1 MGDLLV
7 GIDRA
12 KGNVGAQITAGL
24 RDAVRTGRLAPG
36 DRLPSS
42 RTLAAD
48 LGVSRGMVVEAYE
61 QLVAEGY
68 LTSRHGSG
76 TRVADIP
83 ERHAPGASEA
93 PSEAPRDAQGVEAAP
108 PYDLKPG
115 TSDMSAFPRGAWLAA
130 TRHALATVPHSRLS
144 YGDPGGVPE
153 LRTALAAYLGRVRA
167 AIASPDRIVVV
178 GGVAQGVALI
188 VQALAARG
196 HTLLAVEDPSSATQ
210 RGLLRSNGLPIVGV
224 PVDGEGLDVDAL
236 ARTGAR
242 AVLVTPAHQYP
253 TGVVLSPER
262 RARLTSWARDVD
274 GLVIEDDYDAE
285 FRYDRDPVGCLQGLD
300 PDRVVHLGSTSKAL
314 APGMRLGWAVV
325 PHTWLEQV
333 RELKRYADLGSAVI
347 NQFAFVRLLESGGYD
362 RHLRAMRLR
371 YRSRRDAVAEAFA
384 EFLPE
389 VRLDGIRAG
398 LHLYAELPP
407 GCREESVVK
416 AAGARG
422 VRVEPVGPMR
432 ESAHGAPQALVL
444 GYASLGEERLR
455 EAVALLAEA
464 CREAA

>member
-7 GIDRA
+7 GVDRA
-12 KGNVGAQITAGL
+12 LGHVGAQITAGL

-36 DRLPSS
+36 DRLPST
-42 RTLAAD
+42 RALASD

-83 ERHAPGASEA
+83 ERRAPGGPA
-93 PSEAPRDAQGVEAAP
+93 APRDRSDMSAL

-115 TSDMSAFPRGAWLAA
+115 TSDMSAFPRAAWLAA

-167 AIASPDRIVVV
+167 ANASPDRIVVV
-178 GGVAQGVALI
+178 GGVAQGIALV

-210 RGLLRSNGLPIVGV
+210 RGLLRSNGLPVLGV
-224 PVDGEGLDVDAL
+224 PVDDEGIDVDAL
-236 ARTGAR
+236 ARSGAR

-262 RARLTSWARDVD
+262 RARLTAWARDVD
-274 GLVIEDDYDAE
+274 GLIIEDDYDAE

-325 PHTWLEQV
+325 PHLWLEQL
-333 RELKRYADLGSAVI
+333 RELKQYADLGSAVI

-371 YRSRRDAVAEAFA
+371 YRGRRDAVNEAFA
-384 EFLPE
+384 ELLPE
-389 VRLDGIRAG
+389 ARVDGVRAG
-398 LHLYAELPP
+398 LHLYLSLPD
-407 GCREESVVK
+407 GVDEAAVVK
-416 AAGARG
+416 AAAERG
-422 VRVEPVGPMR
+422 VRVEPVAPMR
-432 ESAHGAPQALVL
+432 EPDHDAPPALVL
-444 GYASLGEERLR
+444 GYAMLGEDKLR
-455 EAVALLAEA
+455 EAVTLLAAA
-464 CREAA
+464 CREAM

>member
-12 KGNVGAQITAGL
+12 KGSVGAQITAGL

-83 ERHAPGASEA
+83 ERRAPGGPEV
-93 PSEAPRDAQGVEAAP
+93 PRDDDDGSAL

-115 TSDMSAFPRGAWLAA
+115 TSDMSAFPRAAWLAA

-153 LRTALAAYLGRVRA
+153 LRTAIAAYLGRVRA

-188 VQALAARG
+188 VQALATRG
-196 HTLLAVEDPSSATQ
+196 HTLLAIENPSSATQ
-210 RGLLRSNGLPIVGV
+210 RGLLRSNGLPVVAV
-224 PVDGEGLDVDAL
+224 PVDGDGLDVDAL

-262 RARLTSWARDVD
+262 RAQLTSWARDVD

-333 RELKRYADLGSAVI
+333 RELKQYADLGSAVI
-347 NQFAFVRLLESGGYD
+347 NQFAFVRLLETGGYD

-371 YRSRRDAVAEAFA
+371 YRSRRDAVADAFA

-407 GCREESVVK
+407 GCREEAVVK
-416 AAGARG
+416 AAAARG
-422 VRVEPVGPMR
+422 VRVEPVGPLR
-432 ESAHGAPQALVL
+432 EPGHEATPAVVL
-444 GYASLGEERLR
+444 GYASLGEDRLR

-464 CREAA
+464 CREVGTGGA